1 MKKSF
6 NINING
12 IIFHIDEDAYE
23 KLHAY
28 LERLKSHFSQQEGGG
43 EVVNDIEARIAELLR
58 EKMDENKQVVTIE
71 DINEIIRKLGE
82 PAEMMDEEEQE
93 QEEKPPRFDF
103 DQPKRLY
110 RDPDNK
116 IIGGVGGGMGA
127 YFNTDPIWFRLL
139 FVLSFFVVGPLAYI
153 IFWIAIPKARTTAEK
168 LEMKGKKVN
177 IDNIEQSVKEEFRD
191 IGENFEKYT
200 AKAKDSYNK
209 NKEGYK
215 DTTDRVLDGLYRI
228 LVFTAK
234 LVGVLLGILFI
245 ITGLSFLA
253 SFLGFVFLPDIPMI
267 FTGGYPVHFSVNAF
281 LDMLFSGGLDT
292 TFIVLGL
299 LIGIGLPLIGLIVL
313 GLRLIFGP
321 RIKTH
326 YFGPTALIVWIVA
339 ILVTGLSIGFTLN
352 DFRYEETVEDK
363 ISVNLPE
370 KEEPLE
376 FSIDMK
382 DHKHE
387 YHDFNEYMF
396 YRMNEPGGGLRND
409 FRGRPGVGFY
419 PSEDS
424 TAYVV
429 IRSKSHGAN
438 LLKAKNRAE
447 KISYGLKQS
456 GNRVILDPWFYLPK
470 GEKFRMQ
477 HVYVKIYLP
486 ENTRFK
492 VDENIEEVVYPW
504 FLDDDEMFIIKDEEI
519 EKIEAISD

>member
-1 MKKSF
+1 MKKSL

-12 IIFHIDEDAYE
+12 IIFHIDDDAYE
-23 KLHAY
+23 KLSAY
-28 LERLKSHFSQQEGGG
+28 LERLKSHFSKQEGGG
-43 EVVNDIEARIAELLR
+43 EVVSDIESRIAELLR
-58 EKMDENKQVVTIE
+58 DKMDENKQVVTIE
-71 DINEIIRKLGE
+71 DVNDIIKKLGE
-82 PAEMMDEEEQE
+82 PSEMMDDEE
-93 QEEKPPRFDF
+93 QEEKPPRFNF

-168 LEMKGKKVN
+168 LEMRGKKVN
-177 IDNIEQSVKEEFRD
+177 IGNIEQSVKKEFED
-191 IGENFEKYT
+191 IGENFERYT
-200 AKAKDSYNK
+200 SKAKDSFNK
-209 NKEGYK
+209 NKQGYR

-228 LVFTAK
+228 VVFAAK
-234 LVGVLLGILFI
+234 VVGVALGILFI
-245 ITGLSFLA
+245 FIGLSLLA
-253 SFLGFVFLPDIPMI
+253 GFLGFVFLPEIPMI
-267 FTGGYPVHFSVNAF
+267 FTGGFPVHFSLNVL
-281 LDMLFSGGLDT
+281 LDMIFSGGLDT

-299 LIGIGLPLIGLIVL
+299 IIGIGLPLTGLIVL

-326 YFGPTALIVWIVA
+326 YFGPTALIAWFAAIV
-339 ILVTGLSIGFTLN
+339 ITGITIGFTIN
-352 DFRYEETVEDK
+352 DFRYEETVRDK
-363 ISVNLPE
+363 VSLNLPE
-370 KEEPLE
+370 KNEHLE
-376 FSIDMK
+376 FSIDMSGQK
-382 DHKHE
+382 YE

-396 YRMNEPGGGLRND
+396 YEMEEPKGGTRND

-424 TAYVV
+424 TAYV
-429 IRSKSHGAN
+429 ILRSKSHGSN

-456 GNRVILDPWFYLPK
+456 GNQVILDPWFYLPK
-470 GEKFRMQ
+470 GEKFRVQ
-477 HVYVKIYLP
+477 HIYVKVYLP
-486 ENTRFK
+486 ENTRFN

-519 EKIEAISD
+519 EEIETISD